1 MNATRL
7 AVLVG
12 LFACGERSSLEPGS
26 RPDHLAFSVQPGTS
40 AVGSPI
46 IPAVQVSVLDASGN
60 LLTGFSGQVTVAL
73 YSQECG
79 DSLSGTTTVNAVAG
93 VAAFADLRLH
103 RVCYDILQAT
113 TPALLPAFT
122 SVPFLVHP
130 AGITQIAFARD
141 SNVIDVYAHADV
153 YVMNLDGTGLT
164 NLTHTIGL
172 DAQPTWSPD
181 GARIAF
187 QSDRGGDADIYV
199 MNADGSNLR
208 NLTNAPGADYAP
220 AWSPD
225 GLKIAFVSERVY
237 PGTVIYVI
245 NVDGTGLTKLAGD
258 TVKYFTP
265 TWSPDSRKIAFVDGR
280 DAFKLYVM
288 NADGSGVTRVGAG
301 IIAYSGP
308 AWSPDGTKLLFNSP
322 DQSGGAAL
330 YTVNVDGTGL
340 QRLVNANVVDPSWSP
355 DGTAIAFAAPYGDGH
370 YHIFIANADGI
381 GNVWVPLAGINGSV
395 ADDVQPQFRPH

>member
-26 RPDHLAFSVQPGTS
+26 HPEHLAFFVQPGTS

-46 IPAVQVSVLDASGN
+46 TPAVQVVMLDSSGN

-130 AGITQIAFARD
+130 AGITQIAFTRD
-141 SNVIDVYAHADV
+141 SNVIDVYDHAV
-153 YVMNLDGTGLT
+153 
-164 NLTHTIGL
+164 
-172 DAQPTWSPD
+172 
-181 GARIAF
+181 
-187 QSDRGGDADIYV
+187 IYV
-199 MNADGSNLR
+199 MNVDGS
-208 NLTNAPGADYAP
+208 
-220 AWSPD
+220 
-225 GLKIAFVSERVY
+225 
-237 PGTVIYVI
+237 
-245 NVDGTGLTKLAGD
+245 GLTKLAAD
-258 TVKYFTP
+258 TVAYFTP

-280 DAFKLYVM
+280 DAFKLHVM
-288 NADGSGVTRVGAG
+288 NADGSGVTRVGEG

-330 YTVNVDGTGL
+330 YTGHVDGAGL
-340 QRLVNANVVDPSWSP
+340 ERLGNANVVDPSWSP
-355 DGTAIAFAAPYGDGH
+355 DGTAIAFAATNGDGH
-370 YHIFIANADGI
+370 NHNFLAHADGI
-381 GNVWVPLAGINGSV
+381 
-395 ADDVQPQFRPH
+395 